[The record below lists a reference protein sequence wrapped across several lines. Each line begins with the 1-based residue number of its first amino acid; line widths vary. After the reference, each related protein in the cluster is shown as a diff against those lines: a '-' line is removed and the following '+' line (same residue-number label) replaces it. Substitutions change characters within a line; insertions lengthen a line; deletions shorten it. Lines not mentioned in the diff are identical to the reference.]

1 MKISFKTIVAAF
13 AMAAAMLVSCKQ
25 EPVATELTVTPST
38 ITFAAASPS
47 SQTVKVAA
55 NKAWTANCS
64 ESWVTLEPAS
74 GSGDA
79 EIKVVCKE
87 NLAPAGQNA
96 AARKAEIVVT
106 CEEKTATVKV
116 NQDAEGVTV
125 SLDKN
130 SVTLSAEAQ
139 IVTIAATA
147 NTAITVEIPSVCDWV
162 SEVTAKSTSV
172 TDIKL
177 SVAAN
182 PNKTGRDVTVNF
194 VGATGEKQALVINQ
208 EGKQVTYVKL
218 NSAEALEA
226 FAAAVNSGED
236 LEAFDENGDGVYELE
251 ADIDLGGKEFV
262 MIGAGTYSSKTA
274 LSSDAKPFTGTFD
287 GKGHTVDNFTA
298 TLAADAA
305 DGSSAGLF
313 RLTSN
318 AVIKDVKIG
327 SKVVV
332 SSTAVNAYRIGGLI
346 GAAHDTDVIN
356 CSSSATIKGAGSQT
370 TSGTTGKQAFNG
382 GLIGIISSNTRDC
395 LVENCTFDG
404 KFEVNNET
412 NKNNGGTGF
421 SVGGIIAFADWSV
434 ADKVVKVVNCVNNA
448 NINVVA
454 TRVAGIVA
462 SANGGTQVEDCVN
475 NGDITAEELM
485 ADSTRPSGIV
495 SAMGAGGNIR
505 RCTNNGTITAIDH
518 TADKHYGYAAGIIG
532 QVNGDGVEID
542 SNKNLGDIRSDVI
555 KATDKYIATI
565 IVHANSKTITV
576 KNNQCDGS
584 VGPVNV
590 DADNLPIASTKANFE
605 DLISMYKS
613 ASKNSKVT
621 WTDNF
626 STIEPVPAAF
636 DLSGQFMVSNLKVL
650 GGVGSTGLVEVKD
663 KSWMWNSSH
672 TKEYDNILAIKIL
685 AMTGAT
691 TASGYV
697 YYGPGADGAYWDY
710 VLVADKN
717 KLGTGDAD
725 LSHNF
730 GQLPHGLSKVVIDL
744 AAGTATV
751 GSATCKVLMPATTA
765 TVEEEWASSK
775 ATLTLGEY
783 QLGLDFRCTV
793 MPDSSY
799 TWDASWAYTDFER
812 FMLRPL
818 HYVMVFNAS
827 ALH

>member
-1 MKISFKTIVAAF
+1 MKFSFKTIAAAV
-13 AMAAAMLVSCKQ
+13 AMAAAMLVSCKP
-25 EPVATELTVTPST
+25 EPVATELKVSATALTFVAESPAPQTVTVT
-38 ITFAAASPS
+38 
-47 SQTVKVAA
+47 A
-55 NKAWTANCS
+55 NKAWTADCS
-64 ESWVTLEPAS
+64 ANWVTINPKSAP
-74 GSGDA
+74 GDGEFTVTCSA
-79 EIKVVCKE
+79 NV
-87 NLAPAGQNA
+87 APAGQSA
-96 AARKAEIVVT
+96 AARSAEITVT

-116 NQDAEGVTV
+116 SQGAEGVTV
-125 SLDKN
+125 SIDQTEV
-130 SVTLSAEAQ
+130 SVSAEAQ
-139 IVTIAATA
+139 EVTVTVTA
-147 NTAITVEIPSVCDWV
+147 NTTFNVQIPADCDWV
-162 SEVTAKSTSV
+162 SDVTSKATTV
-172 TDIKL
+172 TPIKL
-177 SVAAN
+177 AVAAN
-182 PNKTGRDVTVNF
+182 PAKEARTATVSF
-194 VGATGEKQALVINQ
+194 AGAAGETKSLTINQ
-208 EGKQVTYVKL
+208 AGKQVTYVKL

-226 FAAAVNSGED
+226 FAAAVNAGES

-251 ADIDLGGKEFV
+251 ADIDFGGKEFV
-262 MIGAGTYSSKTA
+262 MIGAGNYSSKTA

-370 TSGTTGKQAFNG
+370 TSGTTGKQALNG

-395 LVENCTFDG
+395 LVENCSFDG

-421 SVGGIIAFADWSV
+421 SVGGIIAYADWSV

-555 KATDKYIATI
+555 KETDKYIATI

-691 TASGYV
+691 TASGYA

-751 GSATCKVLMPATTA
+751 GSVTCKVLMPGTTA
-765 TVEEEWASSK
+765 TVEETWASAK
-775 ATLTLGEY
+775 ASLTLGEY
-783 QLGLDFRCTV
+783 QLGLDFKCTV

-799 TWDASWAYTDFER
+799 TWDASWAYSDFER